1 MFFLAKARR
10 QPKAVKP
17 KKIIRLETM
26 SKHVVYTACNNGS
39 SGILTKEG
47 EVYIFGKDT
56 THCDHATGRCQDINT
71 VEHV

>member
-1 MFFLAKARR
+1 
-10 QPKAVKP
+10 
-17 KKIIRLETM
+17 M

-56 THCDHATGRCQDINT
+56 THCDHATGTFLGFETRLNRTLNKMKILYKPN
-71 VEHV
+71 